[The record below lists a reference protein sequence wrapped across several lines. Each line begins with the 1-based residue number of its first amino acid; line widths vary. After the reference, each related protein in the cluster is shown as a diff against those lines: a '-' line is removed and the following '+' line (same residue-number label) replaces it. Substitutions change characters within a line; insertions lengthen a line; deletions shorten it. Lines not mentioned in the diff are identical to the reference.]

1 MMLEKNYRNAVL
13 NSLLKQAQTDKAQAE
28 VRLRVLIDH
37 PAGIG
42 DHSTTDLHNN
52 LNEALSKL
60 ADAEDRIE
68 TLARFDPAFS
78 ANKNIFPSD

>member
-1 MMLEKNYRNAVL
+1 MSFKALAL
-13 NSLLKQAQTDKAQAE
+13 NSLMIKAE
-28 VRLRVLIDH
+28 SDRLEAITSLDIMFNH

-42 DHSTTDLHNN
+42 DHSTDDLHRN

-68 TLARFDPAFS
+68 TLKRTFGPW
-78 ANKNIFPSD
+78 FPSDENE

>member
-1 MMLEKNYRNAVL
+1 MLNKSYRNAVL
-13 NSLLKQAQTDKAQAE
+13 DSLLKQAQTDKAQAE
-28 VRLRVLIDH
+28 VSLRVLIDH

-60 ADAEDRIE
+60 AEADDRIE
-68 TLARFDPAFS
+68 TLQRFDPAYF
-78 ANKNIFPSD
+78 ANKNLFPSD

>member
-1 MMLEKNYRNAVL
+1 MSGYKSHVLDALRNRAEADQFEALASLKIML
-13 NSLLKQAQTDKAQAE
+13 
-28 VRLRVLIDH
+28 DH

-60 ADAEDRIE
+60 ADAEDRLD
-68 TLARFDPAFS
+68 TLRKYYGEL
-78 ANKNIFPSD
+78 NG

>member
-1 MMLEKNYRNAVL
+1 MSFKAEAV
-13 NSLLKQAQTDKAQAE
+13 NSLMLKAASDRAE
-28 VRLRVLIDH
+28 AVTSLEIMFNY

-42 DHSTTDLHNN
+42 DHSTSDLHNN

-68 TLARFDPAFS
+68 TLKRNFGPWLPLGE
-78 ANKNIFPSD
+78 NV

>member
-1 MMLEKNYRNAVL
+1 MSFKAEAV
-13 NSLLKQAQTDKAQAE
+13 NSLMLKAASDRAE
-28 VRLRVLIDH
+28 SVTSLEIMFNH

-42 DHSTTDLHNN
+42 DHSTGDLHNN

-68 TLARFDPAFS
+68 TLKRNFGPWLPLNEDV
-78 ANKNIFPSD
+78 

>member
-1 MMLEKNYRNAVL
+1 MSFNAQAI
-13 NSLLKQAQTDKAQAE
+13 NSLMLKAAADRAE
-28 VRLRVLIDH
+28 AVTSLEIMLDH

-42 DHSTTDLHNN
+42 DHSTGDLHDN

-68 TLARFDPAFS
+68 CLKRNYGNFLPLECQS
-78 ANKNIFPSD
+78 E

>member
-1 MMLEKNYRNAVL
+1 MSFKVNALNALMLNAAKDRAEAITSLDIML
-13 NSLLKQAQTDKAQAE
+13 NS
-28 VRLRVLIDH
+28 

-42 DHSTTDLHNN
+42 DHSTDDLHNN

-68 TLARFDPAFS
+68 CLKRNFKDFIPLQDFV
-78 ANKNIFPSD
+78 